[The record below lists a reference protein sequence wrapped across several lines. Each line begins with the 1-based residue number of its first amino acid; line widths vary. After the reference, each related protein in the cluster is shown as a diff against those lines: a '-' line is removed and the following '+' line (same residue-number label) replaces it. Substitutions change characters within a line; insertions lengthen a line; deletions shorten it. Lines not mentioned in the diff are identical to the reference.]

1 MSRALHVTVDTATL
15 RPTAV
20 LGRVARAGTAVGLTH
35 RMFRDLAAELGD
47 HDAACRWLVDLA
59 QEVDRPVLV
68 NMPTGPDTSTTVAL
82 APFWWGEER
91 LRGYVGG
98 LHEEIEEMFGPATIR
113 PWGGGEPMRPGC
125 ERRREP

>member
-1 MSRALHVTVDTATL
+1 MSSRSLSVLVDTEHVK
-15 RPTAV
+15 PTV
-20 LGRVARAGTAVGLTH
+20 ILGRVARAGSTVSLTH
-35 RMFRDLAAELGD
+35 RMFADLAAELGD

-98 LHEEIEEMFGPATIR
+98 LREEIEEQFGPAVVR
-113 PWGGGEPMRPGC
+113 PPGGGEHGRP
-125 ERRREP
+125 ERES